1 MRAPASL
8 HWVGRTR
15 YRRLPPAALTPPM
28 AQYDYIVIGAGSA
41 GCVLANRLSDG
52 GACRVLLL
60 EAGGSDRSPWIRIPI
75 GYGRTFNDPRYNW
88 MYQSEPDAALGNRR
102 QFVPRG
108 KVLGGSSSINAM
120 VYVRGQP
127 ADFDDW
133 AAAGNPGWAWRDLL
147 PYFRKLEDHPGGVSQ
162 YHGVG
167 GPVHV
172 SDVSAQVHPLCG
184 LFLEACDSLGIMRTP
199 DFNGA
204 QPEGSGLWEVTIKDG
219 VRVSASNAYLNPARS
234 RRNLEVLTRAQA
246 TRVLFEGK
254 RATGVEFLRG
264 GARQSAQAHRE
275 VIVAAGAINS
285 PQLLELS
292 GVGQAP
298 LLRRLAIPL
307 VTDSPAVGQGLQ
319 DHLAVSY
326 FYRSKVP
333 TLNDQLAPFLGKVR
347 AALSYVLAGRRGPL
361 SMSVNQAGAFLHS
374 RAGLARPNMHIYFN
388 PASYSTTMVGASRRL
403 MNPDPYPGFL
413 MSFNTCRPTSR
424 GSVHIRSADPLESP
438 AITLNSLSTDADLQ
452 DVPEGARLLRRI
464 AASEPLA
471 SIIES
476 EREPGSAVHSG
487 QEALEDF
494 RKRAGSVFH
503 DCGTCAMGPDPRRA
517 VVDARLRVHGVTGL
531 RVADASIFPNLTS
544 GNTNAAVIMVGEK
557 AADLILQ
564 DSHAPQA

>member
-1 MRAPASL
+1 M
-8 HWVGRTR
+8 
-15 YRRLPPAALTPPM
+15 
-28 AQYDYIVIGAGSA
+28 
-41 GCVLANRLSDG
+41 
-52 GACRVLLL
+52 
-60 EAGGSDRSPWIRIPI
+60 
-75 GYGRTFNDPRYNW
+75 
-88 MYQSEPDAALGNRR
+88 
-102 QFVPRG
+102 
-108 KVLGGSSSINAM
+108 
-120 VYVRGQP
+120 
-127 ADFDDW
+127 
-133 AAAGNPGWAWRDLL
+133 
-147 PYFRKLEDHPGGVSQ
+147 
-162 YHGVG
+162 
-167 GPVHV
+167 
-172 SDVSAQVHPLCG
+172 
-184 LFLEACDSLGIMRTP
+184 
-199 DFNGA
+199 
-204 QPEGSGLWEVTIKDG
+204 
-219 VRVSASNAYLNPARS
+219 
-234 RRNLEVLTRAQA
+234 
-246 TRVLFEGK
+246 
-254 RATGVEFLRG
+254 
-264 GARQSAQAHRE
+264 
-275 VIVAAGAINS
+275 IVAAGAINS

-292 GVGQAP
+292 GVGQEP

-347 AALSYVLAGRRGPL
+347 AALTYVLAGRRGPL

-388 PASYSTTMVGASRRL
+388 PASYSTTTVGASRRL

-476 EREPGSAVHSG
+476 EREPGSAVHSD

-564 DSHAPQA
+564 DSHEPQA